1 PSPPW
6 GGGAGPP
13 PDDRRRVPDP
23 QPPLEI
29 GGLGPA
35 VRGRAHL
42 VEQLGEGLGDEP
54 AEREVLG
61 RKRLEAG
68 LGAGGHGRSAFPETT
83 NRRSSCAIRR
93 IPSLSN
99 TAYCPCERGRLSAG
113 SASARDHLS
122 GQGFW
127 LFRPSLLPPPLPPD
141 PPPPPANTW
150 RTVWRICLMTPVVR
164 YSG

>member
-1 PSPPW
+1 
-6 GGGAGPP
+6 
-13 PDDRRRVPDP
+13 RRVPDP

-35 VRGRAHL
+35 VRVPAHL
-42 VEQLGEGLGDEP
+42 VEQLREDLGDEP

-68 LGAGGHGRSAFPETT
+68 LGAGGHGRSAFSETT

-99 TAYCPCERGRLSAG
+99 TAYYPCDRGRLCGG
-113 SASARDHLS
+113 SATALD
-122 GQGFW
+122 
-127 LFRPSLLPPPLPPD
+127 
-141 PPPPPANTW
+141 
-150 RTVWRICLMTPVVR
+150 
-164 YSG
+164 